1 MSEKETISVNRKIFD
16 YFEAREKDGKMVYIL
31 RGGRRSG
38 KTYAICQRLLMSVYN
53 DGAIVNMAA
62 MTSEQG
68 RLGAYSDCKTIIQSS
83 AGLSA
88 SFDIL
93 SSPREIR
100 CRHNNGRMF
109 FNSYADPE
117 TAKGVACDYLY
128 INEANNFTRQQYTDL
143 AASVRKGIFIDY
155 NPNAIFWVDDLF
167 GEDDILTTTWKDN
180 AAHLT
185 PLQLQYFA
193 DLKAA
198 AEKPNAS
205 PVDIRNY
212 NVYYLGQ
219 YSELRGKIFTPD
231 NLRFC
236 DELPDGLHDFRVFC
250 DPSALRGA
258 DWFACVLSAKDDA
271 GVVYIVDTFSTNT
284 GSREMIC
291 KKLREWCGSYDRVE
305 VYIETN
311 GIIGLDFFDFAY
323 NSGLPVTPW
332 TSRGNKFERIVGNF
346 QNITQNVVF
355 VRTPLLPDFLAQVY
369 DFDTKCE
376 HDDNID
382 AISSSYNLQRY
393 I

>member
-1 MSEKETISVNRKIFD
+1 MSYLIEQVNPVIDRYITDRRK
-16 YFEAREKDGKMVYIL
+16 AGKHMFAL
-31 RGGRRSG
+31 CGGRRSG
-38 KTYAICQRLLMSVYN
+38 KTFAVCQFLLLRLYN
-53 DGAIVNMAA
+53 YGEVVNVAS
-62 MTSEQG
+62 MTAEQG
-68 RLGAYSDCKTIIQSS
+68 RLGAYADMSTIVKDCPTLEAYLECVQ
-83 AGLSA
+83 
-88 SFDIL
+88 
-93 SSPREIR
+93 SPREIR
-100 CRHNNGRMF
+100 NTAKGGRVI
-109 FNSYADPE
+109 FNSYANSE
-117 TAKGVACDYLY
+117 TAKGIACDWLFV
-128 INEANNFTRQQYTDL
+128 NEANNFTKQQVVDL
-143 AASVRKGIFIDY
+143 MANVRKGIFFDY
-155 NPNAIFWVDDLF
+155 NPNIEFWIDDF
-167 GEDDILTTTWKDN
+167 FEPEEICRTTWKDN
-180 AAHLT
+180 PFLT
-185 PLQLQYFA
+185 EVQLEYFA
-193 DLKAA
+193 QLKRD
-198 AEKPNAS
+198 AEKPAAS
-205 PVDIRNY
+205 AVDIRNY

-219 YSELRGKIFTPD
+219 YSELRGQIFTPD

-236 DELPDGLHDFRVFC
+236 DEVPSGLHDFRVFC

-346 QNITQNVVF
+346 QNITKNVIF